1 MRTPALKASA
11 ALLLATCLA
20 APAAA
25 AERIVSL
32 GGGVTETVYA
42 LGAGRQLAGVDLTS
56 LYPPA
61 ATRLPQ
67 VGYLRTLS
75 AEGLLSLH
83 PDLVLAA
90 PEAGPPEALAQAE
103 AAGLAIERLAAGY
116 TIEATLARVAAVGAA
131 IGRPAEAAALAA
143 AMRADLAAV
152 AAELATVRSRPR
164 VLFLLQVGR
173 GAPLA
178 SGRGTAAD
186 AMIALAGG
194 ENALGQSFAGYQ
206 PLATEWAVAAAP
218 DLLLLTSESVVALG
232 GRAAVLALPELAA
245 MRGAA
250 GRRLVDLEALYLLGF
265 GPRLPQAVR
274 DLAAALHPEHA
285 FPPLPA
291 HPWTTAAP

>member
-1 MRTPALKASA
+1 VRTPALKASA